1 MSTVVDRR
9 FLFVG
14 KVKCSHKKK
23 LGAGAMQG
31 ALLWALLP
39 FCSLRKNKNVLLAF
53 FLIRSRTMG
62 LILHDP
68 ISEFIQFNS
77 LRLRS

>member
-1 MSTVVDRR
+1 MVDRR

-53 FLIRSRTMG
+53 F
-62 LILHDP
+62 
-68 ISEFIQFNS
+68 S
-77 LRLRS
+77 LEVELWG